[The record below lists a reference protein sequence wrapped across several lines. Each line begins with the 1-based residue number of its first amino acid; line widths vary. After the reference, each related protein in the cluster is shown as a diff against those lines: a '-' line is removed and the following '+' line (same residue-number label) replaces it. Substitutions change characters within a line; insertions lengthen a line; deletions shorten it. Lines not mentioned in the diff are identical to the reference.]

1 MGEGRGFGKG
11 SAASSEAATAHSAS
25 AKRKCL
31 SSVSTVKRS
40 QSFIA

>member
-25 AKRKCL
+25 ARRGNACHP
-31 SSVSTVKRS
+31 
-40 QSFIA
+40 